1 MGLII
6 TMYVC
11 ICNGVTDSQILQA
24 VEEGATSIREL
35 NKTLSVGNCCGKCTR
50 VAREIIKGH
59 FDDAEVDSLAYSA
72 V

>member
-1 MGLII
+1 
-6 TMYVC
+6 MYVC

-24 VEEGATSIREL
+24 VEEGANTVREL

-50 VAREIIKGH
+50 VARDLIKSH
-59 FDDAEVDSLAYSA
+59 FDRDEIDSLSYSA